1 MLSAWIH
8 TEIKETGGG
17 RLVGFILLWSGIS
30 ERVSMYSAVRI

>member
-17 RLVGFILLWSGIS
+17 HLVGLILLWSGIS
-30 ERVSMYSAVRI
+30 ELVSMYSTV